1 MMDDH
6 DIMAISNNGIAH
18 ETGPCEELSEVEVA
32 HENSDIKSHENE
44 TRQSVVEEVAL
55 INNIGD
61 FKVLKIESLSTK
73 DKVLFCFYGRFKG

>member
-1 MMDDH
+1 MDDH

-55 INNIGD
+55 INNICD
-61 FKVLKIESLSTK
+61 FKQHGKSNAITPTGNAVQPM
-73 DKVLFCFYGRFKG
+73 